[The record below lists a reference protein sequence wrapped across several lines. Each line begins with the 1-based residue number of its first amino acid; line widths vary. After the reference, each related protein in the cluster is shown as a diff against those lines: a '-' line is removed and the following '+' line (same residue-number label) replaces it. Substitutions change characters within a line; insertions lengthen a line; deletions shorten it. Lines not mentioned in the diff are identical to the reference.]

1 MKIFFLTLVLW
12 WPAAA
17 SARISSAIDTPSV
30 QEVQQAALRYA
41 HIQPERLLELKSKL
55 HQSAW
60 LPQLQLD
67 YYRRN
72 NSDLNIDV
80 NDNVYVGSSGVV
92 VGPSESLQS
101 QQDFNDQRYGV
112 RASWDL
118 GKLIYTQDDLR
129 LSVEARNL
137 MQSRRELLAE
147 VNKLYFYRERLIA
160 LKRFGIEL
168 QEVNAGLDALTG
180 GWFSQS
186 LAEAK

>member
-1 MKIFFLTLVLW
+1 MKTFFLILVFW
-12 WPAAA
+12 WPVAAFA
-17 SARISSAIDTPSV
+17 VPSI
-30 QEVQQAALRYA
+30 QEVQRAALRYA
-41 HIQPERLLELKSKL
+41 HLQPERLLELKQKL
-55 HQSAW
+55 HRSAW
-60 LPQLQLD
+60 LPQLQFD
-67 YYRRN
+67 FYRRD

-92 VGPSESLQS
+92 VGPSENLQS

-118 GKLIYTQDDLR
+118 GKILYAQDDLR

-137 MQSRRELLAE
+137 MQSRRELLGE
-147 VNKLYFYRERLIA
+147 INKLYFYRERLIT
-160 LKRFGIEL
+160 LRRTGIEL

-186 LAEAK
+186 LTEAK